1 MHYDEIVHLQT
12 HHSAWNLLRSPHAPL
27 VLSFLGRIFI
37 EPNAGGQPAAA
48 LISQLD
54 DELYAL
60 NIRLGDDAFPR
71 TAQAYLDEWA
81 SPEKGW
87 LRKYYPVGT
96 DEAHYDVT
104 PPVEKAPALDQGS
117 ADPGFRRHGVTTEY
131 VVRAAPSDGVR
142 GGHRSRQ
149 SARRIASAARR
160 TGCEDRTGRARRGG
174 ATGLHKPARP
184 LLPIHAKRPR
194 AASGLSRG

>member
-104 PPVEKAPALDQGS
+104 PQLRRPCSGS
-117 ADPGFRRHGVTTEY
+117 RICRPGV
-131 VVRAAPSDGVR
+131 S
-142 GGHRSRQ
+142 
-149 SARRIASAARR
+149 SARSH
-160 TGCEDRTGRARRGG
+160 D
-174 ATGLHKPARP
+174 
-184 LLPIHAKRPR
+184 
-194 AASGLSRG
+194 

>member
-1 MHYDEIVHLQT
+1 
-12 HHSAWNLLRSPHAPL
+12 

-149 SARRIASAARR
+149 FSSPNCVGSAPNWMRRSHGPSEARWRYWTPQASA
-160 TGCEDRTGRARRGG
+160 T
-174 ATGLHKPARP
+174 ATTNSRETPA
-184 LLPIHAKRPR
+184 
-194 AASGLSRG
+194 SC